1 MLNEW
6 ETLLTVIGL
15 GASAKI
21 GLDLFNGDKSDKPKV
36 IEQKP
41 DLNQDE
47 VTPSN
52 APIYCIK
59 DYLSDFLQ
67 RESEAR
73 DQNVSVFLQEILMRA
88 LIMPYKPTKILE
100 ESFSEDNEVLEKTH
114 YCLDKSVGKMILLKA
129 NHLDISGLELVEN
142 AVENFRQSQ
151 LQSNRAQ
158 WMADYEKQLNN
169 DFKQNKII
177 SFDHNSK
184 FPTHLTVRFL
194 PPKNNSPVSVYT
206 KSETSQVYVYNV
218 YDRKTNEVLILA
230 VNIDLHKQ
238 IIKAIDKLDSEPT
251 DPFEGRDAKIT
262 IDYFDDG
269 NCVAYNVIFLEPS
282 KIKKSSLESAKVVN
296 QITNLKTVFDID
308 YIKDHLAKHANV
320 FSPSP
325 IKKEDRI
332 QEGDWIQIT
341 KKLVD
346 TEKSTS
352 GLIPVKG
359 EYGKILQRLFVIDSL
374 GASESHFEIGFGEG
388 PEYYTFTCP
397 ESSFKKIKAPKF
409 NKGDHLYWITK
420 TTKRKSPQMSPIL
433 DKQWNGKE
441 WIYTLHWHLK
451 GKEIRFNVEEKKLIK
466 PTLAEIAD
474 LEAKIA
480 RL

>member
-1 MLNEW
+1 MLNDW
-6 ETLLTVIGL
+6 ETLLAVLGL

-21 GLDLFNGDKSDKPKV
+21 GLDLLNREKTDKPKV
-36 IEQKP
+36 VEQICDETSPLEIYTYGIE
-41 DLNQDE
+41 N
-47 VTPSN
+47 
-52 APIYCIK
+52 
-59 DYLSDFLQ
+59 YLSDFLQ
-67 RESEAR
+67 KESESRGQDA
-73 DQNVSVFLQEILMRA
+73 QVFLQEILMRA
-88 LIMPYKPTKILE
+88 LIMPYRPT
-100 ESFSEDNEVLEKTH
+100 EVLKESPSEPIQDEKTH
-114 YCLDKSVGKMILLKA
+114 YCLDKIIDKMVCLKA
-129 NHLDISGLELVEN
+129 NHLDISALELIEN

-151 LQSNRAQ
+151 LQSNRTQ
-158 WMADYEKQLNN
+158 WMIDYERHLKN

-184 FPTHLTVRFL
+184 LSTCFTVRFL
-194 PPKNNSPVSVYT
+194 PPKNNSPVSVYE
-206 KSETSQVYVYNV
+206 KSGTSQVYFYNI
-218 YDRKTNEVLILA
+218 YDRETDEVLIFA

-251 DPFEGRDAKIT
+251 DPFGGRDAEIT
-262 IDYFDDG
+262 INYSDNG
-269 NCVAYNVIFLEPS
+269 NCIAYNVTFLEPS
-282 KIKKSSLESAKVVN
+282 KIKASSLESANVVN
-296 QITNLKTVFDID
+296 QIADLKTIFDLN
-308 YIKDHLAKHANV
+308 YIKDHLAEHANC
-320 FSPSP
+320 FCSSPAK
-325 IKKEDRI
+325 KKEEI
-332 QEGDWIQIT
+332 QKGDWIQIT

-374 GASESHFEIGFGEG
+374 GSNESCFEVGFGEG

-397 ESSFKKIKAPKF
+397 ESSFKKIKTPKF
-409 NKGDHLYWITK
+409 SNGDHLYWITK

-433 DKQWNGKE
+433 DRQWNGKE

-451 GKEIRFNVEEKKLIK
+451 GKEIKFNVEERKLIK